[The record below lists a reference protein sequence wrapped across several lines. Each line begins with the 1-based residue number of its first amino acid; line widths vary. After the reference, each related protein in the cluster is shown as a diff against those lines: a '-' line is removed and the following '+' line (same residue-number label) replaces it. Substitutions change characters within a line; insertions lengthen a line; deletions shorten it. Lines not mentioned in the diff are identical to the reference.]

1 MLTIGSL
8 FSGIGGLELGLERA
22 GLGPV
27 KWQVENDRYC
37 NRILEKHWPA
47 VKRYGDIRSVK
58 WRNVERVDLVCGG
71 FPCQPVSNAGKKQG
85 DKDERW
91 LWPEFVRCLRTI
103 RPGYAIV
110 ENVPGLFSIDDGRI
124 AGQVFGDLAVLG
136 YDAQWGIVS
145 ASDVGAPHLRKR
157 IFILAYAKR
166 LGLSRPSIPIFQ
178 RESREENAYA
188 RRESSEVADAEG
200 SRIIG
205 GDGFTGDA
213 TFLGGFGKD
222 DQRRIY
228 GDSAEKDLADSNGS
242 RFKKQGWAEPVQEK
256 FNSIE
261 CDCKDVSDSEGS
273 EREGSLSAWSG
284 RAGTSRG
291 RILGGEDHWPTEPG
305 VCRVVNGIPNQLDR
319 IRCLGNAVVPQ
330 VAEAIGL
337 MIAQMSHS
345 MQKRPRA
352 TVRTTTSRTEKMITH
367 DVRNDDGG
375 DR

>member
-124 AGQVFGDLAVLG
+124 AGQVFGDLALLG
-136 YDAQWGIVS
+136 YDAEWGIVS

-188 RRESSEVADAEG
+188 RREGSEMADSEG

-205 GDGFTGDA
+205 GNGFSGDA
-213 TFLGGFGKD
+213 AFLGGFGRD
-222 DQRRIY
+222 DQGRIS
-228 GDSAEKDLADSNGS
+228 GDSAEKDLADS
-242 RFKKQGWAEPVQEK
+242 
-256 FNSIE
+256 
-261 CDCKDVSDSEGS
+261 EGS
-273 EREGSLSAWSG
+273 ERESPPPSRSG
-284 RAGTSRG
+284 WYGTSRS
-291 RILGGEDHWPTEPG
+291 RPRGGEDRWPTEPG

-337 MIAQMSHS
+337 MIARSVPFDS
-345 MQKRPRA
+345 D
-352 TVRTTTSRTEKMITH
+352 S
-367 DVRNDDGG
+367 
-375 DR
+375 DRKG